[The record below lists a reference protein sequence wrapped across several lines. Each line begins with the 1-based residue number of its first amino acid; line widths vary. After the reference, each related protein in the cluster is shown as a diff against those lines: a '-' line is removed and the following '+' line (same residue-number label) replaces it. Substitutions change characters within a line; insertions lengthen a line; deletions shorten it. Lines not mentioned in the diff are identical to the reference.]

1 MTVLLFVTACFC
13 LAVGTMAAT
22 SLWMPSWMA
31 GTVARP
37 RLWGAG
43 YALFGVTVLYHAVAA
58 VVHVAPGEAMELTEV
73 TTVTSLVGVGMG
85 WLAQRPGRTP
95 RTPRSQ
101 GPPGSP
107 QTPGTPRSPRPAPG
121 STE

>member
-1 MTVLLFVTACFC
+1 MTVLLFVTAFFC

-31 GTVARP
+31 GSVARP

-73 TTVTSLVGVGMG
+73 TAVTSLIGVGMG
-85 WLAQRPGRTP
+85 WIAQRPGR
-95 RTPRSQ
+95 RRRIPRS
-101 GPPGSP
+101 PGSS
-107 QTPGTPRSPRPAPG
+107 QTPGPPRSPDPAPG
-121 STE
+121 STQ

>member
-1 MTVLLFVTACFC
+1 MLLFVTAFFC

-43 YALFGVTVLYHAVAA
+43 YALFGVTVLYHAVTA

-85 WLAQRPGRTP
+85 WLAQRPGR
-95 RTPRSQ
+95 RRRIRS
-101 GPPGSP
+101 PGSP
-107 QTPGTPRSPRPAPG
+107 QTTGPPRPPRPAAG